1 MFQLPANHTLVP
13 IDAASAGQ
21 PLRICIAVRQTSAS
35 AESSL
40 ARQRP
45 IVSSEATG
53 STNRV
58 SSEAT
63 GLTSKIENP
72 FVLLRSTLDA
82 RVYLGAVIDA
92 TAQIRE
98 WLEIWIQ
105 TTAPLLAPDTKTA
118 AGADPLTPAT
128 LDARWR
134 SMCDTFIAAD
144 PAACIQTGH
153 EHTHP
158 RPAYIDLDTLAPWH
172 PAPVGASLAT
182 PASAPPDQPTPPD
195 QPDQS
200 NLSDPSDQPAPSSA
214 PSARQRPIENRE
226 SKIENPPPL
235 PPHLIALNPSPSAAP
250 APGLLFIRRL
260 APISLDD
267 YAAFLGGRPW
277 KGTASGRDTYNLDT
291 AHLALADW
299 DSAQQHGHHLFTTA
313 EGRCGRFIESFH
325 LKLTLL
331 HQALTLAR
339 AAVKQRQLP
348 LLNLSSDSFRVT
360 LDIPAGSTLPA
371 LWSARL
377 VLVRAGQSIALPI
390 KTADTRYF
398 LALEAPSAS
407 VYRPAHMGRPI
418 RGNGAVRIRR
428 VFADT
433 GDRVCIEGTL
443 VTHDRV
449 GHSASDILWLRLPL
463 PGSALDLYARL
474 DTAEGLASGEARF
487 RTIPQDLPAE
497 INEILRTT
505 EGAVFPDTPFETI
518 PLLSTPADLYSLAVL
533 GALLLLVN
541 SGNTLGVATD
551 DLIGYARKLGQEIN
565 PKNPSETLPARA
577 LRVASSDPR
586 ILAAL
591 GPQRLAHDGVTAADA
606 AAWLP
611 AELWWQVI
619 ATLARLIPGAGP
631 DSYCK
636 DYGDASPFNPEKAFD
651 APLRDLDN
659 LLLRTRG
666 LIISDWTHNREVA
679 RIIQKSRK

>member
-1 MFQLPANHTLVP
+1 
-13 IDAASAGQ
+13 
-21 PLRICIAVRQTSAS
+21 
-35 AESSL
+35 
-40 ARQRP
+40 
-45 IVSSEATG
+45 
-53 STNRV
+53 
-58 SSEAT
+58 
-63 GLTSKIENP
+63 
-72 FVLLRSTLDA
+72 
-82 RVYLGAVIDA
+82 
-92 TAQIRE
+92 
-98 WLEIWIQ
+98 
-105 TTAPLLAPDTKTA
+105 
-118 AGADPLTPAT
+118 
-128 LDARWR
+128 
-134 SMCDTFIAAD
+134 MCDTFLAAD
-144 PAACIQTGH
+144 PAACIQTGF

-158 RPAYIDLDTLAPWH
+158 RAVFIDLDALAPWH
-172 PAPVGASLAT
+172 P
-182 PASAPPDQPTPPD
+182 PA
-195 QPDQS
+195 QPDS
-200 NLSDPSDQPAPSSA
+200 KLAP
-214 PSARQRPIENRE
+214 ARQRPIQNPE
-226 SKIENPPPL
+226 SKIQNLFP
-235 PPHLIALNPSPSAAP
+235 LNPDG
-250 APGLLFIRRL
+250 GLLFIRRH

-277 KGTASGRDTYNLDT
+277 KGAASGRETYNLDT

-299 DSAQQHGHHLFTTA
+299 DSAQQHGHHLFSTA
-313 EGRCGRFIESFH
+313 GGRCGRFIESFH

-339 AAVKQRQLP
+339 AAAKQRQLP
-348 LLNLSSDSFRVT
+348 LLNLSADSFRVT
-360 LDIPAGSTLPA
+360 LDAPAGASLPA
-371 LWSARL
+371 LWTARL
-377 VLVRAGQSIALPI
+377 ALVRAGQSIALPI

-418 RGNGAVRIRR
+418 RGNGDVRIRR
-428 VFADT
+428 VFTDT

-443 VTHDRV
+443 VTQDRV

-463 PGSALDLYARL
+463 PNSALDLYARL

-541 SGNTLGVATD
+541 SGNTLGIATD

-565 PKNPSETLPARA
+565 PATPTETLPARA
-577 LRVASSDPR
+577 HRIAAADPR
-586 ILAAL
+586 IQAAL
-591 GPQRLAHDGVTAADA
+591 GPHRLAHDGVTAADA

-631 DSYCK
+631 DAYCK
-636 DYGDASPFNPEKAFD
+636 DYGDASPFNPEKTFD

-679 RIIQKSRK
+679 RVIGKIKN